1 MTTRKTLK
9 SREEM
14 TNALVDYYI
23 KSIIHDH
30 DHDFDHSF
38 LDDVLRGDG
47 WVPFNQLTDE
57 QLKTEYDE
65 VLQD

>member
-1 MTTRKTLK
+1 MNTRKTLK

-14 TNALVDYYI
+14 TEALVDYYI
-23 KSIIHDH
+23 ESIIHDLAMNV
-30 DHDFDHSF
+30 HSF
-38 LDDVLRGDG
+38 LDAVLRDGG

>member
-1 MTTRKTLK
+1 MNTRKTLK

-14 TNALVDYYI
+14 TEALVDYYI
-23 KSIIHDH
+23 ESILRDLAIEDY
-30 DHDFDHSF
+30 SF
-38 LDDVLRGDG
+38 IDAALRGDG

>member
-23 KSIIHDH
+23 ESIIHDLAI
-30 DHDFDHSF
+30 DDHSF
-38 LDDVLRGDG
+38 LDAVLRGDG